1 MVDISVIMPVYNDSK
16 YIKNAVKSLLNQS
29 LRNIEIIIVID
40 GSTDESE
47 SIIDGIVAC
56 DKRVIK
62 VVQENQGISKARN
75 KGIALAKGKYIA
87 FADADDTVPKRAY
100 EKMYQIAENNDAD
113 LVIGGFKKNTGLSSK
128 RNHRMVKL
136 AKKPSVEVDDE
147 DIIHSFAV
155 WNKIFKRDI
164 IADNN
169 ILFEPF
175 KHVEDAVFLYSFL
188 QHAQKVFTCPDI
200 VYIYYK
206 RIPALGTSTT
216 QTLKPGLFDDAI
228 KACNRIL
235 DLTKDWSED
244 FKEELRYKILR
255 STIIGDYYRR
265 LWVLDQDTLIN
276 LFEQINIW
284 KDNITSENWNR
295 IVSDSSDLELQ
306 LKIKTC
312 EDIAECPL
320 ISIIIDPKLNK
331 KDVNYVLDSLYNQN
345 TPNFQ
350 VILHQSQKQFIN
362 SGFKDKMNLKFIS
375 KSMHGAKY
383 ADFVLKGIVSTYV
396 MFIDKAI
403 IFDHDSLR
411 LMIKAIEKNNVDFV
425 SAKMVGFRNK
435 TKYTLW
441 SMEKCFDKDYMQ
453 LNGDPEG
460 RNLLDLVFCNK
471 IFRTETL
478 KDKSYLLKNRTPK
491 AIYNLYNTIS
501 YKKLTSPIIAFLE
514 DEVELLKKAN
524 LLNKA
529 LKKEYRSIIRKKKKD
544 KFTCYFLGNRYA
556 DKGKKVKNE

>member
-1 MVDISVIMPVYNDSK
+1 M
-16 YIKNAVKSLLNQS
+16 
-29 LRNIEIIIVID
+29 
-40 GSTDESE
+40 
-47 SIIDGIVAC
+47 
-56 DKRVIK
+56 
-62 VVQENQGISKARN
+62 
-75 KGIALAKGKYIA
+75 
-87 FADADDTVPKRAY
+87 
-100 EKMYQIAENNDAD
+100 
-113 LVIGGFKKNTGLSSK
+113 
-128 RNHRMVKL
+128 
-136 AKKPSVEVDDE
+136 
-147 DIIHSFAV
+147 
-155 WNKIFKRDI
+155 
-164 IADNN
+164 
-169 ILFEPF
+169 
-175 KHVEDAVFLYSFL
+175 
-188 QHAQKVFTCPDI
+188 
-200 VYIYYK
+200 
-206 RIPALGTSTT
+206 
-216 QTLKPGLFDDAI
+216 
-228 KACNRIL
+228 
-235 DLTKDWSED
+235 
-244 FKEELRYKILR
+244 
-255 STIIGDYYRR
+255 
-265 LWVLDQDTLIN
+265 
-276 LFEQINIW
+276 
-284 KDNITSENWNR
+284 
-295 IVSDSSDLELQ
+295 
-306 LKIKTC
+306 KIKTC

-529 LKKEYRSIIRKKKKD
+529 LKIEYRSIIRKKKKD